1 MYFLLLWYLL
11 PMALLRCSWL
21 GWGIRKPPG
30 DPQLNLSGPLQLLL
44 SEPTGSCDSSRGRVQ
59 HECAGRTPDKPVS
72 APESLN
78 HVEHGD
84 CSGESGKG
92 RRWCFSTVIKINR
105 AADAVCAAVSV
116 ADELNYFIFTQWELT
131 PPPLLEGGRLWL
143 TKSQRFESFYRKV
156 IIYGTV
162 WTYPCWDI

>member
-11 PMALLRCSWL
+11 LMALLRCSWL

-78 HVEHGD
+78 HPICMWSMVIVLERVGRGGD
-84 CSGESGKG
+84 DV
-92 RRWCFSTVIKINR
+92 FP
-105 AADAVCAAVSV
+105 
-116 ADELNYFIFTQWELT
+116 Q
-131 PPPLLEGGRLWL
+131 LLR
-143 TKSQRFESFYRKV
+143 
-156 IIYGTV
+156 
-162 WTYPCWDI
+162 